1 MYRLISFVFVVL
13 LALSVSAKTEY
24 SCFLSQDVNLETG
37 EVSNQVTNNSLIT
50 IFLDGNKLTLG
61 AKKYTLYNKCE
72 SNNGFTTITYYDAID
87 NSNQRCKIRF
97 IIDESADWTTKNA
110 IIIWYNEISK
120 TAKWYQSR
128 EPITR

>member
-110 IIIWYNEISK
+110 IVIWYNEISK

>member
-110 IIIWYNEISK
+110 IIIWYNE
-120 TAKWYQSR
+120 QQR
-128 EPITR
+128 